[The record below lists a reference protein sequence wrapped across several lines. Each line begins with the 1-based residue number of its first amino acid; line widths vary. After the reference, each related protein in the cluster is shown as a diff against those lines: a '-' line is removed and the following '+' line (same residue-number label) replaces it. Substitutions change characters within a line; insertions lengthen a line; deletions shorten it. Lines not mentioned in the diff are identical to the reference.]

1 MTRFSRIFF
10 GLLVAVLLVWQLPWG
25 VNYLTVKSEGTPF
38 TLYSEVLGDFAMIR
52 RGGKELEYLDRRG
65 NRYGQRQFDSL
76 LPLFYA
82 RQLVADGRFPD
93 SIAGRAVS
101 PREAQAATFVF
112 RSTPQDVNTPV
123 SGIRFL
129 LESMSGRVDLAKQF
143 FRCLPAMASSPYP

>member
-1 MTRFSRIFF
+1 MTRFSKIFF

-82 RQLVADGRFPD
+82 C
-93 SIAGRAVS
+93 
-101 PREAQAATFVF
+101 
-112 RSTPQDVNTPV
+112 
-123 SGIRFL
+123 L
-129 LESMSGRVDLAKQF
+129 LYTS
-143 FRCLPAMASSPYP
+143 RCV

>member
-25 VNYLTVKSEGTPF
+25 VNYLMVKSEGTPF

-93 SIAGRAVS
+93 SIAGRARRRPPPS
-101 PREAQAATFVF
+101 CSAPR
-112 RSTPQDVNTPV
+112 RRMSIP
-123 SGIRFL
+123 RFPA
-129 LESMSGRVDLAKQF
+129 SASCWSRCRVASIW
-143 FRCLPAMASSPYP
+143 RCPTMPSA

>member
-1 MTRFSRIFF
+1 
-10 GLLVAVLLVWQLPWG
+10 
-25 VNYLTVKSEGTPF
+25 
-38 TLYSEVLGDFAMIR
+38 MIR

-123 SGIRFL
+123 SVSYTHLDVYKRQLYGFRLSLLGIFVDYRFFLVDVHVGRTGGLECDGRDASHVFQACL
-129 LESMSGRVDLAKQF
+129 LYTS
-143 FRCLPAMASSPYP
+143 RCV

>member
-129 LESMSGRVDLAKQF
+129 LE
-143 FRCLPAMASSPYP
+143 